1 MSGLSN
7 ILGTDVGGTFT
18 DLALVTES
26 GELHCF
32 KVPSIPSRPG
42 AGILNGVDEIQAALQ
57 LEGPAWHRMVHTHSS
72 TVATNALIERKGA
85 RVGLLVSAGFRDLFE
100 LQRLAVPHPMRF
112 DSRRPTP
119 LVPRALVREIGGRL
133 DADGQEIEPLDP
145 DAVVREAGELQSAG
159 VEIAIVV
166 FLHSYRN
173 PAHEQAARDALA
185 RSGVKLRVELSS
197 DVWPQAREYERGVL
211 TAINASIRSLVEAY
225 VERLVA
231 GLEERRIETPARIA
245 RSNGGAELAASLR
258 ERPVVAL
265 LSGPAAGVSGAAEVA
280 RDAGWEAADLM
291 TVDIGGTSA
300 DIGVVRNGRPVLSS
314 EEHVADFPV
323 LIPTVAVSSI
333 GAGGGSIVWLDP
345 TGSLKVGPRSVGAD
359 PGPAC
364 YGTGSLIPALTDAF
378 LVAGLL
384 EPGQRL
390 AGKLPLQLGAARDAL
405 GAIAAQLTC
414 SVEDVADGAIRIA
427 IAMMTAE
434 ASNVLARRG
443 VDAPRFRMVAFGGA
457 GPLLGALLAEELS
470 IDTILIPPHPGA
482 LSALGAARADLEGD
496 LVQPVYT
503 MMGKLPQERLAELL
517 NGLENTA
524 QQWIAAQT
532 ARIPSSGTRT
542 EVAAE
547 MRYDGQGY
555 DVTVPLDRA
564 WLADGDTGR
573 IRAAFH
579 EAHRATYGHAN
590 EAAQIWL
597 KELRAHVVGEM
608 PKPRLAPLRTT
619 TGHAHSV
626 TRPIR
631 LFGETIAASVIER
644 SALDATIAGPAIINQ
659 MDTTTLVPPGWQA
672 RRIAAGALVL
682 ERVATEGTP
691 TR

>member
-1 MSGLSN
+1 
-7 ILGTDVGGTFT
+7 
-18 DLALVTES
+18 
-26 GELHCF
+26 
-32 KVPSIPSRPG
+32 
-42 AGILNGVDEIQAALQ
+42 
-57 LEGPAWHRMVHTHSS
+57 MVHTHSS
-72 TVATNALIERKGA
+72 TVATNALIERKGS

-112 DSRRPTP
+112 DSRRPMP
-119 LVPRALVREIGGRL
+119 LVPRALVREIAGRL
-133 DADGQEIEPLDP
+133 DADGQEIEPLDT
-145 DAVVREAGELQSAG
+145 DAVVRAAGELQSAG

-173 PAHEQAARDALA
+173 PAHERAARDAIA

-333 GAGGGSIVWLDP
+333 GAGGGSIIWLDP

-390 AGKLPLQLGAARDAL
+390 GGKLPLQLEPARDAL

-414 SVEDVADGAIRIA
+414 SVEEVADGAIRIA

-503 MMGKLPQERLAELL
+503 MLGKLPQGRLAELL

-542 EVAAE
+542 EIAAE

-564 WLADGDTGR
+564 WLAGGDTAR

-619 TGHAHSV
+619 TGHAHLRYAADPLV
-626 TRPIR
+626 RPDGR
-631 LFGETIAASVIER
+631 GLGHRAVRSGGHDRRSRHHQSDGYHDPRPAWLAS
-644 SALDATIAGPAIINQ
+644 PAYR
-659 MDTTTLVPPGWQA
+659 G
-672 RRIAAGALVL
+672 RRVGA
-682 ERVATEGTP
+682 
-691 TR
+691 